1 MHGRGPQ
8 LYCVT
13 ADLCDLAQ
21 VTLLQVVALVLFVTV
36 VTSLCFLMAN
46 YL

>member
-8 LYCVT
+8 LHCVT
-13 ADLCDLAQ
+13 ADLHDLAQ

-36 VTSLCFLMAN
+36 VTSILFSDG
-46 YL
+46 